1 MLSRPNLSL
10 AETRP
15 GGGQISY
22 ELGKP
27 NWEARVIP
35 DIRRPGRATV
45 VDEPRMIDVITLGDR
60 FTGAALLALGDPT
73 DHTNQR
79 VTWYARW
86 RDTRRCQSPRRSRV
100 ATYQISSFP
109 L

>member
-1 MLSRPNLSL
+1 MLSHRNLSI
-10 AETRP
+10 AETPP

-45 VDEPRMIDVITLGDR
+45 VDEQRMIDVITLGDR
-60 FTGAALLALGDPT
+60 FTGAALLPSGSARLPCPVAASSSRHVSDQLFPALTGGRERT
-73 DHTNQR
+73 
-79 VTWYARW
+79 
-86 RDTRRCQSPRRSRV
+86 
-100 ATYQISSFP
+100 
-109 L
+109 